1 MKRQDYY
8 YRKAK
13 GENYR
18 SRAVYKLKYIDEKF
32 YIFKKDMNVLD
43 LGASPGSWSQYAKEK
58 VINGK
63 VISVDLNNIR
73 VDEIIKIKGDIFEEN
88 TLKEIENEMAKSGI
102 KKFDIIMSDMSPK
115 ISGIKEIDHM
125 KSMDLAKRVF
135 EISKKYLDEGG
146 SLIIKIFKGQDLEE
160 FKRNVEKFFDFCVF
174 TTPPASR
181 KGSRETYLVCKRF
194 KNIQ

>member
-146 SLIIKIFKGQDLEE
+146 SLIIKIFKGQDLEK

>member
-13 GENYR
+13 SENYR

-181 KGSRETYLVCKRF
+181 RGSRETYLVCKRF

>member
-88 TLKEIENEMAKSGI
+88 TLKEIENEMARSGI

-181 KGSRETYLVCKRF
+181 RGSRETYLVCKRF

>member
-8 YRKAK
+8 YQKAK
-13 GENYR
+13 SENYR

-88 TLKEIENEMAKSGI
+88 TLKEIENEMARSGI

>member
-13 GENYR
+13 SENYR

-32 YIFKKDMNVLD
+32 YIFKKGMNVLD

-58 VINGK
+58 VIDGK
-63 VISVDLNNIR
+63 VISVDLNNIK
-73 VDEIIKIKGDIFEEN
+73 VNEIIKIKGDIFEEN
-88 TLKEIENEMAKSGI
+88 TLKEIENEMSKSEI

-135 EISKKYLDEGG
+135 EISKKYLEEGG

-160 FKRNVEKFFDFCVF
+160 FKRNVEKYFDFCVF

-181 KGSRETYLVCKRF
+181 RGSRETYLVCKRF
-194 KNIQ
+194 KNIE

>member
-13 GENYR
+13 SENYR

-135 EISKKYLDEGG
+135 EISKKYLEEGG

-181 KGSRETYLVCKRF
+181 RGSRETYLVCKRF

>member
-181 KGSRETYLVCKRF
+181 RGSRETYLVCKRF

>member
-8 YRKAK
+8 YQKAK
-13 GENYR
+13 SENYR